1 MYSIRRAVADD
12 AEEILRYCKIIGTG
26 TDNLTFG
33 AEGIGVS
40 VENER
45 QYLQNVFDSENDLY
59 VIAEENCEI
68 VGVCGLSSYK
78 KERLAHRAK
87 ISLSVRKQMCGNR
100 IGSELLRKSLEFS
113 GKTKK
118 IEIVSRENEHRYM
131 AAVSLYQKFGF
142 EIVGIF
148 GGFIKINEGYIDCY
162 IMTLKLCVLRDRKN
176 ELCFT

>member
-1 MYSIRRAVADD
+1 MYGIRRAVADD

-87 ISLSVRKQMCGNR
+87 ISLSVRKQMWGNR

-118 IEIVSRENEHRYM
+118 SKSYRGKTNTDIWRQYRC
-131 AAVSLYQKFGF
+131 
-142 EIVGIF
+142 
-148 GGFIKINEGYIDCY
+148 IKNSV
-162 IMTLKLCVLRDRKN
+162 LKSWEYSADL
-176 ELCFT
+176 